1 MKSLSV
7 YQSLSQRIKEAPPG
21 MHRNLIRNKEWGLWG
36 RGMGWSQVSTVA
48 ASVVRHPEG
57 RVHGVKRS
65 DMSLKKEAM
74 RGWGWE
80 QASKP
85 THFRVVKMNGLGE
98 AGGIPGP
105 SEARANEDEPDAW
118 WARPGLLPDSD
129 SSCILLT
136 KWLSVYDLVPLSEEN
151 NNLPF
156 WVVTTIK

>member
-36 RGMGWSQVSTVA
+36 RGMGWSQVRTVA

-74 RGWGWE
+74 RG
-80 QASKP
+80 
-85 THFRVVKMNGLGE
+85 
-98 AGGIPGP
+98 
-105 SEARANEDEPDAW
+105 
-118 WARPGLLPDSD
+118 
-129 SSCILLT
+129 
-136 KWLSVYDLVPLSEEN
+136 
-151 NNLPF
+151 
-156 WVVTTIK
+156 